1 MRPRGFW
8 GPGPRRQGDRWHPKW
23 PPLNSPPLFLCL
35 SPRTN
40 RFFFSSLIFP
50 FCFETSCRTTFEDLG
65 DFEKFVLWG
74 VWELLVNFYL
84 RLYWF
89 HKETRVFLTLFC
101 CFLALMPLIY
111 FFFFI
116 PPLELNLVVIRSEA
130 NWGLVNNL
138 HIYSEHLTP
147 DSLEENEGNKKYMRR
162 FDLNTVVLMKLSCR
176 LWFNKTNNNKNHEPK
191 YPEAHLL
198 KIIYQ
203 T

>member
-1 MRPRGFW
+1 MMLQKIAGSSQTIRAPKGLLRAGA
-8 GPGPRRQGDRWHPKW
+8 PSPRRQMTSKMAPAQQSSS
-23 PPLNSPPLFLCL
+23 LSLSFSPHQQI
-35 SPRTN
+35 
-40 RFFFSSLIFP
+40 FFFSSLIFP

-89 HKETRVFLTLFC
+89 HKETRVFLTLFVV
-101 CFLALMPLIY
+101 FLPLIY

-147 DSLEENEGNKKYMRR
+147 DSLEENEGNKKIYKALR
-162 FDLNTVVLMKLSCR
+162 FEHSCTHEIKL
-176 LWFNKTNNNKNHEPK
+176 
-191 YPEAHLL
+191 
-198 KIIYQ
+198 Q
-203 T
+203 TLI